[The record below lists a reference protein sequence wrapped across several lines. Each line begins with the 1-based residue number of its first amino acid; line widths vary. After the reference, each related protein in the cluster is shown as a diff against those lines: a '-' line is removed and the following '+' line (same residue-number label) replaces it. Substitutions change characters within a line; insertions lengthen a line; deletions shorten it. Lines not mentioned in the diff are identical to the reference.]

1 MMEEFCLL
9 HMQYFLF
16 HRAIPNKT
24 NQEEQ
29 IVIVVARLEFSN
41 IPIIIILVMFFLHIL
56 HGEYLLVIL
65 LISALKYLVL

>member
-1 MMEEFCLL
+1 MEEYCSL

-16 HRAIPNKT
+16 HRATPNKT

-41 IPIIIILVMFFLHIL
+41 KPVVIILVMSFLHIL
-56 HGEYLLVIL
+56 HGEYL
-65 LISALKYLVL
+65 